1 MKYTGAGDPAWTYS
15 KNELSKQ
22 IFSELPAA
30 WPYAAADFKRVDEED
45 DSKFYPE
52 AQPKLVYHVDEGAV
66 AALTR
71 YYEALNLKRGADVL
85 DICSSWVSHYPK
97 SWPKLAKSIVG
108 TGISATEL
116 ACNDQLSSFV
126 ARDLNNNPALPFADT
141 RRADEHRRGWLKKKT
156 QKKNAAAGFKSWQI
170 EEDEAKKRKNG

>member
-1 MKYTGAGDPAWTYS
+1 M
-15 KNELSKQ
+15 
-22 IFSELPAA
+22 
-30 WPYAAADFKRVDEED
+30 
-45 DSKFYPE
+45 
-52 AQPKLVYHVDEGAV
+52 

-116 ACNDQLSSFV
+116 ACNDQLTSFV
-126 ARDLNNNPALPFADT
+126 ARDLNNNPALPFADASFDVVT
-141 RRADEHRRGWLKKKT
+141 CVVSFDYLTKPREVMAEVARVLRPGGRVVLSQSNRCFFTKAVKACMVIALPLASAVQVDPFRPRIL
-156 QKKNAAAGFKSWQI
+156 
-170 EEDEAKKRKNG
+170 